1 VFTYKLHYVAMSN
14 FRSVALDP
22 MNEAAM
28 PLRSRNYQNKVGWV
42 RYLIGC
48 AIGITAFCGLLWL
61 AS

>member
-1 VFTYKLHYVAMSN
+1 VFTYKLYYVAMSN
-14 FRSVALDP
+14 FRSVALDL

-28 PLRSRNYQNKVGWV
+28 PRPSKIYQNKVGWV

-48 AIGITAFCGLLWL
+48 AIGMTAFCGLLWL